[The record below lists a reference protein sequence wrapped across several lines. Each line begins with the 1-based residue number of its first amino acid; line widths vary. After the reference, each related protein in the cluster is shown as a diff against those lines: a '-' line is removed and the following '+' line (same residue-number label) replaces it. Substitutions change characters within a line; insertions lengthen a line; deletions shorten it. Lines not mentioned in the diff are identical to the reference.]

1 MQEAQTQDEAC
12 AARPHRRWFSS
23 WQPFAWAVV
32 VLVGTGW
39 LVQYA
44 SAPGPASEVPAA
56 WPAGSAIALHPAKP
70 TLVVLVHPK
79 CPCSRA
85 SLGELAVLMADHG
98 DRVDAHVL
106 FIRPQSAPLGW
117 EQTHLFRSAVSIPG
131 VSVSIDTGG
140 LEASRFAA
148 QTSGEAALYGVEG
161 QLLFVGGLTA
171 SRGHSGDNAGRDAI
185 SNILTDRLAER
196 ASTPVFGCPLEGRT
210 DLDLGRNDRS

>member
-1 MQEAQTQDEAC
+1 DGGGVDDRLAPVERADDPSGHVSHRLGWGAVGGRAPPVRGRLAALRSSPIHSPHPPHGVPRGSSTDPRDRWGPTTPMQEAQTQDEAC
-12 AARPHRRWFSS
+12 AARPHRRWFAS

-85 SLGELAVLMADHG
+85 SL
-98 DRVDAHVL
+98 
-106 FIRPQSAPLGW
+106 
-117 EQTHLFRSAVSIPG
+117 
-131 VSVSIDTGG
+131 
-140 LEASRFAA
+140 
-148 QTSGEAALYGVEG
+148 
-161 QLLFVGGLTA
+161 
-171 SRGHSGDNAGRDAI
+171 
-185 SNILTDRLAER
+185 
-196 ASTPVFGCPLEGRT
+196 
-210 DLDLGRNDRS
+210 